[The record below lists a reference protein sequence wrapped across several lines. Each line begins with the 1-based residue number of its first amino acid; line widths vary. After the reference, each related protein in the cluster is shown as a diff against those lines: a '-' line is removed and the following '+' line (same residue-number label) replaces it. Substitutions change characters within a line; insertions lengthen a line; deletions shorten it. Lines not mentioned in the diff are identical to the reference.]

1 MEPCSLEYVVKM
13 RIELF
18 GIARA
23 RAGREAVDVE
33 AGSLGEAI
41 RVLAAAC
48 PGLEPDVVD
57 GTGRLTDS
65 FLASLN
71 GAVFVRD
78 VATPLEADDTLLILG
93 AHSGG

>member
-1 MEPCSLEYVVKM
+1 M

-18 GIARA
+18 GIARV

-41 RVLAAAC
+41 RALAAAC

-57 GTGRLTDS
+57 REGRLTDS

-71 GAVFVRD
+71 GAVFVKD
-78 VATPLEADDTLLILG
+78 EATPLEADDKLLILG
-93 AHSGG
+93 AQSGG

>member
-1 MEPCSLEYVVKM
+1 M

-33 AGSLGEAI
+33 AGSLGEAL
-41 RVLAAAC
+41 RALAATC
-48 PGLEPDVVD
+48 PGLEPEVVD
-57 GTGRLTDS
+57 GAGRLTDS

-71 GAVFVRD
+71 GAAFVRD
-78 VATPLEADDTLLILG
+78 EATPLEAGDKLLILS
-93 AHSGG
+93 AQSGG

>member
-1 MEPCSLEYVVKM
+1 M

-33 AGSLGEAI
+33 AESLGEAI
-41 RVLAAAC
+41 RALAAAC
-48 PGLEPDVVD
+48 PGLEPDVVTGD
-57 GTGRLTDS
+57 GRLTDS

-78 VATPLEADDTLLILG
+78 EATPLDPEDKLLILG
-93 AHSGG
+93 AQSGG

>member
-1 MEPCSLEYVVKM
+1 MPGQM

-23 RAGREAVDVE
+23 RAGREVVDVE

-41 RVLAAAC
+41 RALAAAC
-48 PGLEPDVVD
+48 PGLAPDVVD
-57 GTGRLTDS
+57 GEGRLNES

-78 VATPLEADDTLLILG
+78 EATPLEAEDKLLILG
-93 AHSGG
+93 AQSGG

>member
-1 MEPCSLEYVVKM
+1 M
-13 RIELF
+13 RIELY

-41 RVLAAAC
+41 RALADAC
-48 PGLEPDVVD
+48 PGLAPDVVGSD
-57 GTGRLTDS
+57 GRLTDS

-78 VATPLEADDTLLILG
+78 EATPLEAGDRLLILS
-93 AHSGG
+93 AQSGG

>member
-1 MEPCSLEYVVKM
+1 M

-41 RVLAAAC
+41 RALAAAC

-57 GTGRLTDS
+57 GEGHLS
-65 FLASLN
+65 ENFLASLN
-71 GAVFVRD
+71 GAVFVKD
-78 VATPLEADDTLLILG
+78 ETMPLEADDMLLILG
-93 AHSGG
+93 AQSGG